1 MPYLIKNNYSFDH
14 QGSNIRLDLLLHTNF
29 KSLSRERIKKAIY
42 QKIIL
47 VNNNNSVRP
56 SNIIKKGDKVTIL
69 KDILKEHDLE
79 PKDVGI
85 SVIYEDRDLAIINK
99 PAGISSHPLNNLGSD
114 TLVNGLLFKFDELS
128 DINGHL
134 KPGIVHRL
142 DKDTSGIMIIAKNN
156 DSHENIAAQFKNRDI
171 IKNYLALVKGS
182 VEYDEGLIDR
192 PIGRSKI
199 KRTIMVIDDSKGK
212 PAQTYFRVIKR
223 VSLKTTVKSQKFYTF
238 ILLFPRTGRTHQLRV
253 HMKHYGHPIIGDSRY
268 GLSSDLISRQ
278 ALHAYQVKFFHPR
291 EKNQISFKAP
301 LAVDFKNLLSKLNI
315 VNYNLILDNIL
326 KEV

>member
-42 QKIIL
+42 QKIIS
-47 VNNNNSVRP
+47 VNNNNLVRP
-56 SNIIKKGDKVTIL
+56 SNIIKKGDRVTIL

-128 DINGHL
+128 DVNGHL

-156 DSHENIAAQFKNRDI
+156 DSHKNIAAQFKNRDI

-253 HMKHYGHPIIGDSRY
+253 HMKYYGHPIIGDFKY

-291 EKNQISFKAP
+291 EKNQISFEAP

-315 VNYNLILDNIL
+315 TNYNLILDNIL